1 MNVSTLKVVPAKEK
15 IKAAGASSKAG
26 PGGMTSL
33 STWAR
38 GVVGTKLVT
47 FAGVEGPFQQ
57 STEDRGLYVAAV
69 TAGGFAEQ
77 VDLVAVQRDDIW
89 DMKVAAVKAW
99 NGGHEAS
106 VIATLAEYHDV
117 LVVD

>member
-1 MNVSTLKVVPAKEK
+1 MPHPRQALGHDQSFDVG
-15 IKAAGASSKAG
+15 AGS
-26 PGGMTSL
+26 
-33 STWAR
+33 
-38 GVVGTKLVT
+38 VVGTKLVT

>member
-1 MNVSTLKVVPAKEK
+1 
-15 IKAAGASSKAG
+15 
-26 PGGMTSL
+26 MTSL

-38 GVVGTKLVT
+38 GVVGTKLVA

-57 STEDRGLYVAAV
+57 STEDRRLYVAPVA
-69 TAGGFAEQ
+69 AGGFAEQ